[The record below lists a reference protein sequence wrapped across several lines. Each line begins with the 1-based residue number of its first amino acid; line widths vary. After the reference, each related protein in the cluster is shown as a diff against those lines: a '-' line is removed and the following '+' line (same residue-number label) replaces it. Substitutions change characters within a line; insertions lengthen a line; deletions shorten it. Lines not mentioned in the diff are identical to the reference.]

1 MWFGRVLYYRYDAIF
16 WMTKDDTN
24 MNDIFQVCSNEVV
37 WNKRIHW
44 ASLGLGLCMKSQS
57 QQTEKETAEHYTAAD
72 K

>member
-1 MWFGRVLYYRYDAIF
+1 
-16 WMTKDDTN
+16 MTKDDTN